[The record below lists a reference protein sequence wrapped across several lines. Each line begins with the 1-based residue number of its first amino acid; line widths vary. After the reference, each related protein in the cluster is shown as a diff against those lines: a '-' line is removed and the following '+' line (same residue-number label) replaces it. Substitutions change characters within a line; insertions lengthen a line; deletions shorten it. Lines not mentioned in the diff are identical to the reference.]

1 MGESLAV
8 RESPFGL
15 VFGHG
20 GNNGDFRCQFEVY
33 KELKDGYAVF
43 TNSSTAYPFLEKM
56 KFFLVEGKQNP

>member
-8 RESPFGL
+8 RESPSGL

-33 KELKDGYAVF
+33 KDAKMGYAIF
-43 TNSSTAYPFLEKM
+43 TNSSTAYPMLEKM
-56 KFFLVEGKQNP
+56 KFFLVDGKQK